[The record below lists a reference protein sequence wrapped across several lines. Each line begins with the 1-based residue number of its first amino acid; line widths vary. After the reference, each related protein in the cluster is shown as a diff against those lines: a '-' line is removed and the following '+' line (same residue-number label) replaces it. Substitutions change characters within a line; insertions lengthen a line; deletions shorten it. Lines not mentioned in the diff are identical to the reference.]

1 MDYFTT
7 GPASNSSAGSP
18 TKNRLA
24 FSGLVSVTHAS
35 RIAPSFPHG
44 LSDRCGLAAK
54 DRQISDIVDRDQFQT
69 NYAED
74 VGRNA
79 DLRSCDFIFLEV
91 CAVEGKSCPRRNG
104 SPHSSVYPD
113 TAPEPR

>member
-35 RIAPSFPHG
+35 PIVPSFRHG
-44 LSDRCGLAAK
+44 PSDLCGLAAK
-54 DRQISDIVDRDQFQT
+54 ERQTSDIVDRDQLQA
-69 NYAED
+69 NHAED
-74 VGRNA
+74 VRRNA
-79 DLRSCDFIFLEV
+79 DLRSCDFTFLEV
-91 CAVEGKSCPRRNG
+91 CAIEGKSCPRRNG
-104 SPHSSVYPD
+104 SPHSSVYPE
-113 TAPEPR
+113 TAQEPR